1 MLNLTFSAD
10 AFMSGE
16 ELMRMLTLL
25 LLTKRLARRSS
36 IGTKLILL
44 TLEPLCCNGFFQFG
58 TKVVFH
64 KGGYYRTPVVVRSN
78 VLCFLSGT
86 KVMCREGGCG
96 CCVVSVTRRDLSSS
110 KDVTMAVNSV
120 RSFYVYRASGS
131 IIFKCFNGGKKII
144 KQTGGNKIH

>member
-16 ELMRMLTLL
+16 ELMLMLTLL
-25 LLTKRLARRSS
+25 LLMKRLARRSS
-36 IGTKLILL
+36 VGTKLILL
-44 TLEPLCCNGFFQFG
+44 TLEPLYCNGFFQG
-58 TKVVFH
+58 VFH

-96 CCVVSVTRRDLSSS
+96 CCVVSVTRRDLSTS

-120 RSFYVYRASGS
+120 RSFYVCRASGS
-131 IIFKCFNGGKKII
+131 IIFKCFNRSKK
-144 KQTGGNKIH
+144 K